1 MRIRSVRH
9 KGLKKFIQTGDTS
22 GIRSADA
29 EKLVHILIELI
40 CVPLPLLKRSRQIHE
55 ILEKRN
61 HKLSNRKYAIS
72 VSASWRLVFIQ
83 DGETG
88 DIIDLDY
95 VQYH

>member
-40 CVPLPLLKRSRQIHE
+40 CVPLPLLKRSRQ
-55 ILEKRN
+55 KRK

>member
-40 CVPLPLLKRSRQIHE
+40 EQQEVRH
-55 ILEKRN
+55 
-61 HKLSNRKYAIS
+61 
-72 VSASWRLVFIQ
+72 
-83 DGETG
+83 
-88 DIIDLDY
+88 
-95 VQYH
+95 

>member
-55 ILEKRN
+55 ILEKRK
-61 HKLSNRKYAIS
+61 HKLSNRKYAIR
-72 VSASWRLVFIQ
+72 VTLPGAWFLYKTVRR
-83 DGETG
+83 ET
-88 DIIDLDY
+88 
-95 VQYH
+95 